1 MSDIAIEVT
10 MNSKD
15 CEVVLDRE
23 QYDIEVKLPERNVE
37 VTLES

>member
-23 QYDIEVKLPERNVE
+23 QFDIEVELPERNVE
-37 VTLES
+37 VILEN

>member
-15 CEVVLDRE
+15 CEVVLDKE
-23 QYDIEVKLPERNVE
+23 QYDMDVELPERNVE
-37 VTLES
+37 LVLES